1 MFKPQMKF
9 QKILFL
15 VLLALA
21 GATFVYSL
29 GIMTDLYGLYQ
40 TQALGGVPGAEIFY
54 DMQKYNH
61 NMVIIAIV
69 LILVSTLP
77 FITASNVRR
86 KYYIGNTV
94 ATYAQAAVFTGA
106 AVYLIINS
114 LKYRAQFLNK
124 VDFEFYQVMSETMN
138 FMYSES
144 TFFFDL
150 GVVIALLLVAGA
162 AAAVYNLIWKNKLV
176 KQEDAILKGELN
188 NG

>member
-21 GATFVYSL
+21 GVTFVYSL

-54 DMQKYNH
+54 DMQTYNH

-94 ATYAQAAVFTGA
+94 ATYVQAAAFVGA

-114 LKYRAQFLNK
+114 LKYRAQFLNT
-124 VDFEFYQVMSETMN
+124 VDFDFYQMMAETMN
-138 FMYSES
+138 FMYSKS
-144 TFFFDL
+144 TFFFDFGIVL
-150 GVVIALLLVAGA
+150 ALLLIAGA
-162 AAAVYNLIWKNKLV
+162 AAAVYNLTWKNKLV